1 MKKAL
6 SFVLLIAAVLYLSG
20 CTKKQQALEQMQE
33 PMSIEALSAA
43 NQAPAQPAAPETKTE
58 EARTQAAVSAPAVAV
73 ETKTET
79 IAGASLEKPT
89 TQEIQTALKNA
100 GYYTGAIDGKK
111 GPMTKKAIENFQKAN
126 NLKADGKVGPKTWDA
141 LSKYLTNPAPGSI
154 PTTKKQ

>member
-6 SFVLLIAAVLYLSG
+6 SFVLLTAAVLYLSG
-20 CTKKQQALEQMQE
+20 CTKKQEALEQMQE
-33 PMSIEALSAA
+33 PMSIEALSVA
-43 NQAPAQPAAPETKTE
+43 NQAPAQPAAPEMKT
-58 EARTQAAVSAPAVAV
+58 EARTQAAASAPVVAV
-73 ETKTET
+73 EIKTET
-79 IAGASLEKPT
+79 ITGASIEKPT

-126 NLKADGKVGPKTWDA
+126 SLKADGKVGPKTWDA
-141 LSKYLTNPAPGSI
+141 LNKYLTNQAPGSI